1 MKENGFFAQFK
12 KFITRGN
19 VLDMAVGVIIGA
31 SFNAIVTSLVNDI
44 ISPVIGIVTG
54 GVDFTSMVITLKAA
68 TETAEAVTI
77 NYGLFINTCITFLL
91 TALTLF
97 VIIKSFNKMQEMRAK
112 KETEEKAA
120 APAAKAAG
128 TIPTSGWRCASLPAS
143 GIRPGRTLPAPTC
156 RRQGL

>member
-68 TETAEAVTI
+68 TETSEAVTI

-120 APAAKAAG
+120 APAAK
-128 TIPTSGWRCASLPAS
+128 PADIVLLEE
-143 GIRPGRTLPAPTC
+143 IRDL
-156 RRQGL
+156 LKK

>member
-68 TETAEAVTI
+68 TETSEAVTI

-97 VIIKSFNKMQEMRAK
+97 VIIKSFNKMQEIRAR

-120 APAAKAAG
+120 APAAK
-128 TIPTSGWRCASLPAS
+128 PADIVLLEE
-143 GIRPGRTLPAPTC
+143 IRDL
-156 RRQGL
+156 LKK

>member
-44 ISPVIGIVTG
+44 ISPVIGIITG

-120 APAAKAAG
+120 APAAK
-128 TIPTSGWRCASLPAS
+128 PADIVLLEE
-143 GIRPGRTLPAPTC
+143 IRDL
-156 RRQGL
+156 LKK

>member
-68 TETAEAVTI
+68 TETTEAVTI

-97 VIIKSFNKMQEMRAK
+97 VIIKSFNKMQEMRAR

-120 APAAKAAG
+120 APAAK
-128 TIPTSGWRCASLPAS
+128 PADIVLLEE
-143 GIRPGRTLPAPTC
+143 IRDL
-156 RRQGL
+156 LKK

>member
-112 KETEEKAA
+112 METEEKAA
-120 APAAKAAG
+120 APAAK
-128 TIPTSGWRCASLPAS
+128 PADIVLLEE
-143 GIRPGRTLPAPTC
+143 IRDL
-156 RRQGL
+156 LKK

>member
-120 APAAKAAG
+120 APAAK
-128 TIPTSGWRCASLPAS
+128 PADIVLLEE
-143 GIRPGRTLPAPTC
+143 IRDL
-156 RRQGL
+156 LKK

>member
-68 TETAEAVTI
+68 TETTEAVTI

-120 APAAKAAG
+120 APAAK
-128 TIPTSGWRCASLPAS
+128 PADIVLLEE
-143 GIRPGRTLPAPTC
+143 IRDL
-156 RRQGL
+156 LKK

>member
-68 TETAEAVTI
+68 TETTEAVTI

-97 VIIKSFNKMQEMRAK
+97 IIIKSFNKMQEMRAK

-120 APAAKAAG
+120 APAAK
-128 TIPTSGWRCASLPAS
+128 PADIVLLEE
-143 GIRPGRTLPAPTC
+143 IRDL
-156 RRQGL
+156 LKK

>member
-68 TETAEAVTI
+68 TETSEAVTI

-97 VIIKSFNKMQEMRAK
+97 VIIKSFNKMQEMRAR

-120 APAAKAAG
+120 APAAK
-128 TIPTSGWRCASLPAS
+128 PADIVLLEE
-143 GIRPGRTLPAPTC
+143 IRDL
-156 RRQGL
+156 LKK

>member
-44 ISPVIGIVTG
+44 ISPVIGIITG

-120 APAAKAAG
+120 APAAK
-128 TIPTSGWRCASLPAS
+128 PADIVLLEE
-143 GIRPGRTLPAPTC
+143 IRDLLKK
-156 RRQGL
+156 QSN

>member
-77 NYGLFINTCITFLL
+77 NYGLFINACITFLL

-120 APAAKAAG
+120 APAAK
-128 TIPTSGWRCASLPAS
+128 PADIVLLEE
-143 GIRPGRTLPAPTC
+143 IRDL
-156 RRQGL
+156 LKK

>member
-97 VIIKSFNKMQEMRAK
+97 IIIKSFNKMQEMRAK

-120 APAAKAAG
+120 APAAK
-128 TIPTSGWRCASLPAS
+128 PADIVLLEE
-143 GIRPGRTLPAPTC
+143 IRDL
-156 RRQGL
+156 LKK

>member
-97 VIIKSFNKMQEMRAK
+97 VIIKSFNKMQEMRAR

-120 APAAKAAG
+120 APAAK
-128 TIPTSGWRCASLPAS
+128 PADIVLLEE
-143 GIRPGRTLPAPTC
+143 IRDL
-156 RRQGL
+156 LKK

>member
-68 TETAEAVTI
+68 TETSEAVTI
-77 NYGLFINTCITFLL
+77 NYGLFINNCITFLL

-97 VIIKSFNKMQEMRAK
+97 VIIKSFNKMQEMRAR

-120 APAAKAAG
+120 APAAK
-128 TIPTSGWRCASLPAS
+128 PADIVLLEE
-143 GIRPGRTLPAPTC
+143 IRDL
-156 RRQGL
+156 LKK

>member
-44 ISPVIGIVTG
+44 ISPVIGIITG

-68 TETAEAVTI
+68 TETTEAVTI

-97 VIIKSFNKMQEMRAK
+97 VIIKSFNKMQEMRVK
-112 KETEEKAA
+112 KEAEEKAA
-120 APAAKAAG
+120 APAAK
-128 TIPTSGWRCASLPAS
+128 PADIALLEE
-143 GIRPGRTLPAPTC
+143 IRDL
-156 RRQGL
+156 LKK

>member
-1 MKENGFFAQFK
+1 MKENGFFAEFK

-68 TETAEAVTI
+68 TETSEAVTI

-120 APAAKAAG
+120 APAAK
-128 TIPTSGWRCASLPAS
+128 PADIVLLEE
-143 GIRPGRTLPAPTC
+143 IRDL
-156 RRQGL
+156 LKK